1 MIRLVART
9 DHNAAEP
16 VRVINQQVLDGG
28 GVHRK
33 RSRYFLF
40 GLGEKYGFLKN
51 CMQTLCFY
59 GHSTNSINLCLFL
72 F

>member
-28 GVHRK
+28 GGRFTESD
-33 RSRYFLF
+33 RDIS
-40 GLGEKYGFLKN
+40 
-51 CMQTLCFY
+51 
-59 GHSTNSINLCLFL
+59 CLD
-72 F
+72 